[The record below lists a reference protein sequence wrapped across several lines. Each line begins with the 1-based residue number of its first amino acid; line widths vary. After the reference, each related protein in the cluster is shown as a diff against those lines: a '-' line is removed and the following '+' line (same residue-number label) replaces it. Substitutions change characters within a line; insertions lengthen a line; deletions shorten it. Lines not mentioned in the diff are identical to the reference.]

1 MATLKDKINRI
12 LGNNVRLLLPS
23 YWWKRAFGLIS
34 DEVETLKK
42 IQNDTGNSLTKTTKR
57 VSNIEKEIPKKYI
70 IYDSES
76 KKEDNIIVYESLKG
90 LSYSELN
97 NIEIYFYKNGN
108 YIKLVVGNLNPSSDF
123 IDLGSYIYG
132 TNYYNDWYYCGMRFY
147 SDGTTNDWF
156 QEYSTHGIRDVD
168 DSTSYGTS
176 LIIEDD
182 ILNILKFNIDLNS
195 QYSKVSSALMKIVSN
210 IIWSHYPAKYALN
223 FRVENKGYGY
233 YIIKEDSNGPITLY
247 WKDNYGGIWESTIE
261 KDDTWTH
268 KTNYGG
274 VITFG
279 NTLDEESIAQ
289 NIAFLKDN
297 TPNIGTLLQS
307 VEDGTMYK
315 LLSYKDAGEG
325 VWDLYI
331 SRNGITE
338 YWTVNTTDGTTSFV
352 GDIGVTKEELNEAVT
367 AVLNTEV

>member
-23 YWWKRAFGLIS
+23 YWWKRVFGLVS
-34 DEVETLKK
+34 DEIEKLKK
-42 IQNDTGNSLTKTTKR
+42 ILNDTENSLTKTTKI

-70 IYDSES
+70 IYDDES

-123 IDLGSYIYG
+123 IVLGSYIYG
-132 TNYYNDWYYCGMRFY
+132 TNYDNDWYYCGMRFY
-147 SDGTTNDWF
+147 SDGTTNDWLR
-156 QEYSTHGIRDVD
+156 EYSTNGIRDVD
-168 DSTSYGTS
+168 ASTSYGTS

-182 ILNILKFNIDLNS
+182 ILDILKFNIDLNS
-195 QYSKVSSALMKIVSN
+195 QYSKVSSALSKIVST
-210 IIWSHYPAKYALN
+210 IIWAHYPAKYALN

-233 YIIKEDSNGPITLY
+233 YIIKENSEGPITLY
-247 WKDNYGGIWESTIE
+247 WKDNYGGIWESTVE
-261 KDDTWTH
+261 KDDMWTH

-274 VITFG
+274 TIIFG
-279 NTLDEESIAQ
+279 ETLDEESKTK
-289 NIAFLKDN
+289 NLEFLKDN
-297 TPNIGTLLQS
+297 SPNIGTFLKNI
-307 VEDGTMYK
+307 EDSSMYR
-315 LLSYKDAGEG
+315 LLSYKQSASSTDI
-325 VWDLYI
+325 WDLYI

-338 YWTVNTTDGTTSFV
+338 HWTVNTTDGITSLF
-352 GDIGVTKEELNEAVT
+352 
-367 AVLNTEV
+367 